1 MNFLHP
7 ISPKITLPCRL
18 LILLFVALTFGSG
31 CAAVALSGATMGAGY
46 TFMNTADKT
55 SNFSLDHV
63 HVAMTIALDRMDIE
77 VLEDVATEDG
87 REIEANAKNLSID
100 IELQSITS
108 RTTKIS
114 VNASKETFIKDRATA
129 IEIIEQTQI
138 ILEATQNVSDKGW
151 RHVIQNCSSSHR
163 NCRMTET

>member
-1 MNFLHP
+1 MNFLHSK
-7 ISPKITLPCRL
+7 SPKTTLSYRL
-18 LILLFVALTFGSG
+18 LILMFVFLTFGSG

-46 TFMNTADKT
+46 NFMNTADKT
-55 SNFSLDHV
+55 SNFSLDQV
-63 HVAMTIALDRMDIE
+63 HAAMTLALDRMEIE
-77 VLEDVATEDG
+77 VLEDVETEDG
-87 REIEANAKNLSID
+87 REIEASAKDLSID
-100 IELQSITS
+100 IELESITA

-129 IEIIEQTQI
+129 VEIIQQTQI

-151 RHVIQNCSSSHR
+151 RHVIQNCSPSHR